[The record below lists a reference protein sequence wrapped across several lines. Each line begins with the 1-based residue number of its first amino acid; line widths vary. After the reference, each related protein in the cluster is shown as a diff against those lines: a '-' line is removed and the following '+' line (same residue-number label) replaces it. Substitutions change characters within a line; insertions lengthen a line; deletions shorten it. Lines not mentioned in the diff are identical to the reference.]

1 MEPLEGIRVVEL
13 AVAVQGPAAG
23 GLLADMGADV
33 IKVEPPGGDA
43 NRWFRGFDNSLP
55 AAVVGTQFIGVSYGK
70 RSVCVDIHTEAGLEL
85 VDRLV
90 DNADIFLSNYREP
103 ALKRIGMGYE
113 RLSERNPRLIYATA
127 NGFGPLG
134 PARENRMS
142 DQYAQARSGISGVTG
157 TPDDPPLTP
166 GAIIGDTGGAMAL
179 ALGILTALGRQAPR
193 WAGPDGADIVLW
205 RAALDAVVRDQSRI
219 GDRSSAATQR
229 FVPPGRPIR
238 ERHLRDRRRRRV
250 LHRIPPRRVVARVL
264 RLRRKTGTGAR
275 STLERPRAARSVSR
289 TGGDGRRP
297 RCASLDRRG
306 DESAFDGR
314 VGRLLRAPS
323 RRDHRPASLR
333 LPGRPGGRTGAGQR
347 LHRGERHPP
356 HRPPQGGRP
365 TRPDEPDARNAQ
377 SSSSPSW
384 ANTPP
389 R

>member
-157 TPDDPPLTP
+157 TPDDPPLTA
-166 GAIIGDTGGAMAL
+166 GAIVGDTGGAMAL
-179 ALGILTALGRQAPR
+179 ALGILTALAARHRDGLGQMVQTSSYGALLWMQSFEINHTSVTGHPLQRSGSFHPVVPSVSGIYETADGGAFCIGFRQ
-193 WAGPDGADIVLW
+193 DDSW
-205 RAALDAVVRDQSRI
+205 REFCAFGGMPQL
-219 GDRSSAATQR
+219 GHRSA
-229 FVPPGRPIR
+229 
-238 ERHLRDRRRRRV
+238 
-250 LHRIPPRRVVARVL
+250 
-264 RLRRKTGTGAR
+264 
-275 STLERPRAARSVSR
+275 LERSRAARSVSR
-289 TGGDGRRP
+289 AGGHGSRP
-297 RCASLDRRG
+297 RCASPGRRG

-314 VGRLLRAPS
+314 VARLLRAAS
-323 RRDHRPASLR
+323 RWNHRPASLR
-333 LPGRPGGRTGAGQR
+333 LPGRTGGRTGAGQR

-365 TRPDEPDARNAQ
+365 TRPDEPDARNPQ
-377 SSSSPSW
+377 SSSSPNW